1 MWCFAF
7 VVCLLLISPLAR
19 PLEAYIEV
27 VTPAL
32 TGCLVI
38 VVCPSRESIYKLRPY
53 TGEHLCMSPLHGR
66 ASMHFALARESI
78 YAFRP
83 YTGEHLRISPLHGR
97 ASTHSALTRAGEH
110 LRISPLHG
118 GHLSILII
126 HRARIINLT
135 PKAELLLFRSLMATY
150 YSNRQWHTELLD
162 EILPSEG

>member
-1 MWCFAF
+1 MH
-7 VVCLLLISPLAR
+7 V
-19 PLEAYIEV
+19 
-27 VTPAL
+27 AL
-32 TGCLVI
+32 T
-38 VVCPSRESIYKLRPY
+38 RESIYAFRPC
-53 TGEHLCMSPLHGR
+53 TGEHLRISPLHGR
-66 ASMHFALARESI
+66 ASTHFALTRESI

-97 ASTHSALTRAGEH
+97 ASTHFGLTRESIYAFRPYTGEH